1 MRLRCLEA
9 GAIPAWS
16 KRRERT
22 VKTLLGARLEG
33 AFPAPRNEPQ
43 SASSMADWFR
53 GEKRL
58 ARILESRESR
68 RLALRQDHLP
78 SRCDFP

>member
-1 MRLRCLEA
+1 VRLRCLEP
-9 GAIPAWS
+9 GAIPALS
-16 KRRERT
+16 EQRERK

-33 AFPAPRNEPQ
+33 AFLAPRNEPQ
-43 SASSMADWFR
+43 SVRVWRTGSE

-68 RLALRQDHLP
+68 GLALRQDHLP